1 MQGLETITESGRQPR
16 VRIKDHLSAYTM
28 YRKLR
33 DADNVRSQDR
43 ARIMSMFDG
52 QPPYN
57 NSTLK
62 ALGQSYRSNL
72 NFGEAYSDLEKALS
86 AYVDLVNGVDRL
98 ANIRLNVGADP
109 ANLEIGEILSEEFHR
124 AFIGWDRFHY
134 LYNLL
139 AHNFVA
145 YGLGAIFFEN
155 ENSWKYN
162 VCGLGDFLVPD
173 QTPTNEDMVEFVA
186 VKRSYLA
193 HELFD
198 FIEDPKAAKEAGWDV
213 KEVKEAIKRASAN
226 AGQVG
231 REHDDWEQLQKEI
244 KTNELHYSYV
254 RSPTIPVVHYYCRE
268 NDGSYSHFIGLR
280 DGTGEFLFRRNK
292 RFKKATEAFI
302 FFPFSVGNGLLHS
315 VRGLGHKIFPSVA
328 VSNRFR
334 NTMIDGA
341 LLNSTLLL
349 QPATP
354 ADADNFVLS
363 QQGPVTILPPNVS
376 IVNGRMT
383 NIGDA
388 SLPILSDLSR
398 QRANVSGA
406 YQLEGTSDGLS
417 KPRTAEEIRASVANQ
432 SVLTT
437 SSMNLFYTPWQKF
450 LKEVFRRMIDKNYSE
465 YESGYENVKEFHNRL
480 KMRKIDA
487 KTLKPELLDVEP
499 VRAVGYGSPAQRLQA
514 FNEFLQISGG
524 FDEVGR
530 QNLLRDRVA
539 ARVGDSNV
547 DRYVPPPNAQ
557 KLRPTLDAKMAA
569 LENAA
574 MSGGKAIPV
583 SPDDLHGEHCRVHFT
598 DVAQNLQMLEQN
610 QQVDERQMLQYFS
623 ALMPHCSGHLQFLSK
638 DRSKESEVKQYL
650 KILNLMREFVEN
662 TGRRMQAEQEKMQ
675 ASGNEGQASLDQ
687 QRIQFEAMKAQNSIE
702 IARAKAQADNEIRI
716 AKAQQEMAIAD
727 AKNAQKVMSDNL

>member
-1 MQGLETITESGRQPR
+1 MQGLETITETGRQPR
-16 VRIKDHLSAYTM
+16 VRIKDHQSAYTM

-33 DADNVRSQDR
+33 DADNIRSQDR
-43 ARIMSMFDG
+43 SRIMSMFDG
-52 QPPYN
+52 APPYN
-57 NSTLK
+57 PSTLK

-72 NFGEAYSDLEKALS
+72 NFGEAYADLEKSLS

-98 ANIRLNVGADP
+98 ANIRLNVGSDP

-124 AFIGWDRFHY
+124 TLIGWDRFHY
-134 LYNLL
+134 FYNLL
-139 AHNFVA
+139 AHHFVA
-145 YGLGAIFFEN
+145 YGLGAVFFEN
-155 ENSWKYN
+155 ETSWKYN

-173 QTPTNEDMVEFVA
+173 QTPMNEDMVEFIV
-186 VKRSYLA
+186 VKRNYLA

-198 FIEDPKAAKEAGWDV
+198 YIEDPKAAKAAGWNV
-213 KEVKEAIKRASAN
+213 NEVKEAIKRASAH
-226 AGQVG
+226 AGQIG

-254 RSPTIPVVHYYCRE
+254 RSPSIPVNHYYCRE
-268 NDGSYSHFIGLR
+268 SDGSYSHFIGTR
-280 DGTGEFLFRRNK
+280 DGAGEFLFRKDR
-292 RFKKATEAFI
+292 RFSRATEAFI

-315 VRGLGHKIFPSVA
+315 VRGLGHKIFPSIA

-334 NTMIDGA
+334 NTMVDGA
-341 LLNSTLLL
+341 LLSSTILL

-376 IVNGRMT
+376 VVPARMT

-388 SLPILSDLSR
+388 ALPILGDLGR
-398 QRANVSGA
+398 QRSNVAGS
-406 YQLEGTSDGLS
+406 YQIEATGDGLS
-417 KPRTAEEIRASVANQ
+417 KPRTAEEIRATVANQ

-437 SSMNLFYTPWQKF
+437 SAMNLFYTPWQKF
-450 LKEVFRRMIDKNYSE
+450 LKEVFRRMINKSYGE
-465 YESGYENVKEFHNRL
+465 YQSGYEQVKQFHSRL
-480 KMRKIDA
+480 KMRKIDV
-487 KTLKPELLDVEP
+487 KSLKPELLDVEP

-539 ARVGDSNV
+539 ARVGYSNV

-557 KLRPTLDAKMAA
+557 KLRPTLDAKMAT

-574 MSGGKAIPV
+574 MSGGKSLPV
-583 SPDDLHGEHCRVHFT
+583 SPDDLHGEHCRVHFM
-598 DVAQNLQMLEQN
+598 DVAQNLQMLEQD
-610 QQVDERQMLQYFS
+610 QQVDEMQMLRYFS
-623 ALMPHCSGHLQFLSK
+623 AQLPHCAAHLQFLSK
-638 DRSKESEVKQYL
+638 DQSKEQELGQYL

-662 TGRRMQAEQEKMQ
+662 TGRKLQAAQQ
-675 ASGNEGQASLDQ
+675 QAASGQPSPEQ
-687 QRIQFEAMKAQNSIE
+687 QKIQFEAMKAQNAMA
-702 IARAKAQADNEIRI
+702 IARAKAQTESEIRM
-716 AKAQQEMAIAD
+716 AKAQQEMAIND
-727 AKNAQKVMSDNL
+727 AKNAQKISSEMS